1 MVLRAALVLV
11 VTLLL
16 AAGDQ
21 ARAQSD
27 AVKAMA
33 GTGGWEISNADRD
46 KTCTVTF
53 KADPARTGYKLD
65 LDPACGNVFPF
76 IKDVEGWTLSNDVV
90 RLVDAR
96 GKTVFEFTEVE
107 SGMYEAERPSE
118 GLFFLQNAAAAPAI
132 RTADQMAGEW
142 VVMQGAKQICAMTLA
157 NTAVPNQEGALALRV
172 KPGCEQPAAR
182 LNFVLWRLD
191 QGELVLASAGGQ
203 SWRFEE
209 EDTQTFTWR
218 RVPEGA
224 DEIRMVRK

>member
-1 MVLRAALVLV
+1 MALRTGMLVA
-11 VTLLL
+11 LLL
-16 AAGDQ
+16 FAAIGS
-21 ARAQSD
+21 ARAQSE

-33 GTGGWEISNADRD
+33 GSGGWEISNADRD
-46 KTCTVTF
+46 KTCAVTF
-53 KADPARTGYKLD
+53 KADAARTGYKLD
-65 LDPACGNVFPF
+65 LDPACGNVFAF
-76 IKDVEGWTLSNDVV
+76 MNDVEGWTLSNDTI
-90 RLVDAR
+90 RLIDAR

-107 SGMYEAERPSE
+107 SGMYEAERPGE
-118 GLFFLQNAAAAPAI
+118 GLYFLQNASAAPAI
-132 RTADQMAGEW
+132 RTPDQMAGEW
-142 VVMQGAKQICAMTLA
+142 VVMQGAKQVCAMTLA
-157 NTAVPNQEGALALRV
+157 NTPVPNQESALALRV

-182 LNFVLWRLD
+182 LNFILWRMD

>member
-1 MVLRAALVLV
+1 MVLRAGLILVAA
-11 VTLLL
+11 LLL
-16 AAGDQ
+16 AANDR
-21 ARAQSD
+21 AFAQSD

-33 GTGGWEISNADRD
+33 ASGAWEISNADRD
-46 KTCTVTF
+46 KTCVVTF

-65 LDPACGNVFPF
+65 LEPACADVFPF
-76 IKDVEGWTLSNDVV
+76 IKEVEGWTLSNEIV

-96 GKTVFEFTEVE
+96 GKTIFEFTEVE
-107 SGMYEAERPSE
+107 SGMYEAERPAE

-132 RTADQMAGEW
+132 RTPDQMAGEW
-142 VVMQGAKQICAMTLA
+142 VVMQGTKQICAMTLA
-157 NTAVPNQEGALALRV
+157 NSAVPNQEGALVLRI
-172 KPGCEQPAAR
+172 KPGCEPPAAR
-182 LNFVLWRLD
+182 LNFVLWRMD

>member
-33 GTGGWEISNADRD
+33 GSGGWEISNADRD

-76 IKDVEGWTLSNDVV
+76 IREVESWTLSNDVV

-107 SGMYEAERPSE
+107 SGMYEAERPAE
-118 GLFFLQNAAAAPAI
+118 GLFFLQNAAAAPAV

-182 LNFVLWRLD
+182 LNFVLWRMD

>member
-1 MVLRAALVLV
+1 MALHARLILITMLV
-11 VTLLL
+11 M
-16 AAGDQ
+16 ASIGP
-21 ARAQSD
+21 ARAQSE

-33 GTGGWEISNADRD
+33 GSGGWEISNADRD
-46 KTCTVTF
+46 KTCAVAF
-53 KADPARTGYKLD
+53 KADPARTGYKLE
-65 LDPACGNVFPF
+65 LDPACGNVFSF

-90 RLVDAR
+90 RLMDAR
-96 GKTVFEFTEVE
+96 GKTIVEFTEVE
-107 SGMYEAERPSE
+107 SGMYEAERPE

-132 RTADQMAGEW
+132 RTPDQMAGEW

-157 NTAVPNQEGALALRV
+157 NTAVPNQEGALALRI

-182 LNFVLWRLD
+182 LNFILWRMD

-218 RVPEGA
+218 RVPEGS

>member
-1 MVLRAALVLV
+1 MARPAALVLV

-16 AAGDQ
+16 AAGDE

-33 GTGGWEISNADRD
+33 GAGGWEISNADRD
-46 KTCTVTF
+46 KTCVVTF

-76 IKDVEGWTLSNDVV
+76 IKEVESWTLSNDIV
-90 RLVDAR
+90 RLIDAR
-96 GKTVFEFTEVE
+96 GRTVFEFTEVE
-107 SGMYEAERPSE
+107 SGMYEAERPAE
-118 GLFFLQNAAAAPAI
+118 GLFFLQNAAAAPAV

-157 NTAVPNQEGALALRV
+157 NAAVPNQEGALLLRI

-182 LNFVLWRLD
+182 LNFVLWRMD

>member
-1 MVLRAALVLV
+1 MRCCS
-11 VTLLL
+11 L
-16 AAGDQ
+16 AANER
-21 ARAQSD
+21 AFAQSD

-33 GTGGWEISNADRD
+33 GSGGWEISNADRD

-53 KADPARTGYKLD
+53 KVDPARVGYKLD

-76 IKDVEGWTLSNDVV
+76 IREVEGWTLSNDIV

-96 GKTVFEFTEVE
+96 GKAIFEFNEVE
-107 SGMYEAERPSE
+107 SGMYEAERPAE
-118 GLFFLQNAAAAPAI
+118 GLFFLQNAAAAPTL
-132 RTADQMAGEW
+132 RTPDQMAGEW
-142 VVMQGAKQICAMTLA
+142 VMTQGTKQICAMTLA
-157 NTAVPNQEGALALRV
+157 NTAVPNQEGALALRI

-182 LNFVLWRLD
+182 LNFMLWRMD

>member
-1 MVLRAALVLV
+1 MAKRAGLFLVAM
-11 VTLLL
+11 LLL
-16 AAGDQ
+16 AANER
-21 ARAQSD
+21 AFAQSD

-33 GTGGWEISNADRD
+33 GSGGWEISNADRD

-53 KADPARTGYKLD
+53 KTDPARVGYKLD

-76 IKDVEGWTLSNDVV
+76 IREVEGWTLSNDIV

-96 GKTVFEFTEVE
+96 GKAIFEFNEVE
-107 SGMYEAERPSE
+107 SGMYEAERPAE
-118 GLFFLQNAAAAPAI
+118 GLFFLQNAAAAPTL

-142 VVMQGAKQICAMTLA
+142 VMTQGPKQICAMTLA
-157 NTAVPNQEGALALRV
+157 NTAMPNQEGALALRI

-182 LNFVLWRLD
+182 LNFVLWRMD